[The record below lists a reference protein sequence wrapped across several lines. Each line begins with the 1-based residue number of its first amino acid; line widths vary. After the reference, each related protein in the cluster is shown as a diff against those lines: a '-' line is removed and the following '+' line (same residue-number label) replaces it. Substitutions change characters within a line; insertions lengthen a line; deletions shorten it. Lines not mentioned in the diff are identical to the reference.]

1 VSATAP
7 RDSETAAPGGPAA
20 AAAPG
25 GPAATAAADL
35 RALAS
40 PALDLGE
47 VTRLVTALER
57 AASPGVSVTIGLSGN
72 VTIDLLG
79 TYLRRHALLAGR
91 TARILPGTFGD
102 HLGNAR
108 RFADQGADAMLI
120 LTLLDAVMPAFE
132 ARLPLLGREEMQA
145 AADRLRDELAIALEA
160 ARLIRTVIVG
170 LVHRVTPRP
179 AGVAADAVDD
189 AVAAFNTA
197 ITTAAAHFE
206 NAQLLSTA
214 SIVEQLGVERS
225 HDARSYLRFRAPWTP
240 AFHDRLAEQAHRLT
254 RNFGTAWYKAIVLDC
269 DNTLWGGVLGEDLA
283 TGIALGPHGHPGS
296 VYWQVQHQLL
306 ALQRRGVLLCLCSKN
321 NPADVDAVLA
331 SHPGMIL
338 RDEHIVA
345 RRVNW
350 APKPDNLRSLVAEL
364 NIGLDALVFVDDSAF
379 ECEAV
384 RSQLPEVHTVQ
395 VPASIADYSRLVVA
409 IADLFGPPEA
419 GAGAGTSDKTE
430 QYRVR
435 AQAAAERA
443 RFATQAQY
451 LASLGLRVRI
461 RRNDASSAPRIA
473 ELTQKS
479 NQFNLTTRRY
489 SLAEVRASMDSG
501 RADVYSIEVAD
512 RFGDSGLTG
521 VVITRPD
528 ETEPTMTVIDSF
540 LMSCRVLGRDLEL
553 APWPDL
559 LAAARERGCTTLR
572 AEYLPTAKNAQV
584 RDFWDRLGLPLS
596 GEDPDGRRTYQADLG
611 DLAAM
616 QLPARPPHVEVT
628 CEFG

>member
-1 VSATAP
+1 MREGAP
-7 RDSETAAPGGPAA
+7 ERPATAAPERP
-20 AAAPG
+20 
-25 GPAATAAADL
+25 ATATADL

-40 PALDLGE
+40 PDLDLGD
-47 VTRLVTALER
+47 VTRLVNALER
-57 AASPGVSVTIGLSGN
+57 AGAPGPGATIGLSGN

-91 TARILPGTFGD
+91 TARILSGTFGD

-108 RFADQGADAMLI
+108 RFAAQGADAMMI
-120 LTLLDAVMPAFE
+120 VTFLDAVMPAFE
-132 ARLPLLGREEMQA
+132 ARVPVLGPGAVQE
-145 AADRLRDELAIALEA
+145 AADRLRAELAIVLEA
-160 ARLIRTVIVG
+160 ARPIRTVIVG
-170 LVHRVTPRP
+170 LVHRVAPRA
-179 AGVAADAVDD
+179 AGVAADEVDG
-189 AVAAFNTA
+189 AVAAFDTA
-197 ITTAAAHFE
+197 ITTAAAPFD
-206 NAQLLSTA
+206 NVQLLSTA

-225 HDARSYLRFRAPWTP
+225 HDARSYVRFRAPWTP
-240 AFHDRLAEQAHRLT
+240 AFHDRLAEQANRLT

-306 ALQRRGVLLCLCSKN
+306 ALQRRGVLLTLCSKN

-331 SHPGMIL
+331 SHPGMVL

-345 RRVNW
+345 RRLNW
-350 APKPDNLRSLVAEL
+350 APKPGNLRSLAAEL
-364 NIGLDALVFVDDSAF
+364 NIGLEALVFVDDSPF

-395 VPASIADYSRLVVA
+395 VPASIAEFPRLIA
-409 IADLFGPPEA
+409 SIADLFGPPEA
-419 GAGAGTSDKTE
+419 GPGASTLDKTE

-443 RFATQAQY
+443 RFATQAEY
-451 LASLGLRVRI
+451 LASLGLRVGI
-461 RRNDASSAPRIA
+461 RRNAAASAPRIA

-489 SLAEVRASMDSG
+489 SVAEIRALMDSG
-501 RADVYSIEVAD
+501 HADVYSIEVAD

-521 VVITRPD
+521 VVITRTD
-528 ETEPTMTVIDSF
+528 EGDPTMARIDSF
-540 LMSCRVLGRDLEL
+540 LMSCRVLGRDIEL
-553 APWPDL
+553 APWGDL
-559 LAAARERGCTTLR
+559 VAAARARGCTTLR

-584 RDFWDRLGLPLS
+584 RDFWDRLGLPLA
-596 GEDPDGRRTYQADLG
+596 GEDADGRRTYQADLA
-611 DLAAM
+611 DLATR